1 MVRAAGVAPALA
13 TFSTSFDACKRPLHW
28 ATRTKWMEPPAGA
41 APAGSLYKNNPQTA
55 AWRRKW
61 SQSPVLPRTQ
71 RAYET
76 HLSTGPTAVLAD
88 GQEWSPHPLARPHSA
103 VEPHPQR
110 GQAEGRMT
118 DAETNQP
125 SPFYIL
131 HLPFFLREVA
141 ECRGLAPLAR
151 RHALFSKQARH
162 A

>member
-1 MVRAAGVAPALA
+1 LH
-13 TFSTSFDACKRPLHW
+13 LHW
-28 ATRTKWMEPPAGA
+28 RRSRRHSTRANALCIGLREQSGWSLQPVLPRQDRFTKTTHRLLHGGKMAV
-41 APAGSLYKNNPQTA
+41 
-55 AWRRKW
+55 RKH